1 MRLKWSAQS
10 VADRSAIMDYI
21 AKDNPGAAAEL
32 DDRFEAAA
40 DLACQYPEI
49 HKQAELAAQEKSLF
63 IRIILWFIESI

>member
-1 MRLKWSAQS
+1 
-10 VADRSAIMDYI
+10 MDYI